1 MQKFIKVICSSLLFF
16 FSACHNKEVK
26 QVAPINNTEETQSF
40 FPVTDFLLGQ
50 LNEIESLPITPLK
63 IIVTDNKRDSVWLKK
78 KDIRIFALPFLHPV
92 IDSISMQNFFTE
104 KSFMDQTINA
114 VTLSYDPKIKLP
126 NSIKLNHWDIY
137 IDPQKNT
144 VQRIYMVKEE
154 IVNGESVTT
163 QLTWKVNKWCSIRTI
178 IQQLKTA
185 PLVKEEIMKWDFDD

>member
-26 QVAPINNTEETQSF
+26 QVTPINNTEETQSV

-63 IIVTDNKRDSVWLKK
+63 IIVTDNKRDSIWLTK

-126 NSIKLNHWDIY
+126 DSIKLNHWDVY

-144 VQRIYMVKEE
+144 VQRIYMIKEE
-154 IVNGESVTT
+154 SVNGESVTT

-178 IQQLKTA
+178 VQQLKTA
-185 PLVKEEIMKWDFDD
+185 PQVKEEIMKWDFDD

>member
-78 KDIRIFALPFLHPV
+78 KDTRIFALPFLHPV
-92 IDSISMQNFFTE
+92 IDSISMQKFFTE

-126 NSIKLNHWDIY
+126 DSIKLNHWDVY

-178 IQQLKTA
+178 VQQLKTA

>member
-1 MQKFIKVICSSLLFF
+1 MQKFIKVICSSFLFF

-26 QVAPINNTEETQSF
+26 QVTPINNTEETQSV

-63 IIVTDNKRDSVWLKK
+63 IIVTDNKRDSIWLKK

-126 NSIKLNHWDIY
+126 DSIKLNHWDVY

-144 VQRIYMVKEE
+144 VQRIYMIKEE
-154 IVNGESVTT
+154 SVNGESVTT

-178 IQQLKTA
+178 VQQLKTA
-185 PLVKEEIMKWDFDD
+185 PQVKEEIMKWDFDD